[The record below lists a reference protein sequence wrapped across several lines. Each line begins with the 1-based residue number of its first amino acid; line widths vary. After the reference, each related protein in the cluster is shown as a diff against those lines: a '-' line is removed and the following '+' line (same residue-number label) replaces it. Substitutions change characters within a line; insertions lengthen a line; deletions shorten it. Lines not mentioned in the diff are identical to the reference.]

1 MLARYDPNLRE
12 LLAIVWL
19 LALYYAAGGLF
30 TKVRNVTDRVRDS
43 LLLALAIPLLLGF
56 LNALSTWTEL
66 LAAALLCG
74 ARLFLCRKGRPATWN
89 VRPER
94 LSTDAVGYA
103 IVSATLVA
111 ISWPQLVRPILQGD
125 SLLYHLPNAATW
137 ATAHSFWTDGT
148 LYWWYAPG
156 SEMFAADMLLIGGP
170 GSLPISGLV
179 ASLLLGF
186 RFIEFGRRFDVS
198 PWQSGALS
206 AAFVSLPIAALQ
218 AGTLQNDVWLSAWL
232 VEVVWSG
239 LNDNEAIYRTVATCT
254 LMKPIGFVL
263 AAFASMLFGSS
274 LAILLSFIPVAAWAL
289 RDGGCQVV

>member
-1 MLARYDPNLRE
+1 
-12 LLAIVWL
+12 
-19 LALYYAAGGLF
+19 
-30 TKVRNVTDRVRDS
+30 
-43 LLLALAIPLLLGF
+43 
-56 LNALSTWTEL
+56 
-66 LAAALLCG
+66 
-74 ARLFLCRKGRPATWN
+74 
-89 VRPER
+89 
-94 LSTDAVGYA
+94 
-103 IVSATLVA
+103 
-111 ISWPQLVRPILQGD
+111 
-125 SLLYHLPNAATW
+125 
-137 ATAHSFWTDGT
+137 
-148 LYWWYAPG
+148 
-156 SEMFAADMLLIGGP
+156 MFAADMLLIGGP